1 MLSSENKI
9 NEDEE
14 EDDKSAVGTAAAAG
28 IDDSGSGKPLTRQ
41 IKLLLVDDEP
51 DIISSFKKGLE
62 VYGYTVDAYTDPEL
76 ALVNFRPNT
85 YHLLLLD
92 INMPKMDGFKLFQ
105 QIEKKDPKAR
115 VFFVTAYETMY
126 FDAFR
131 ELFPDL
137 DIGSFVRKPIS
148 IEKLSKQIESRLL
161 EEKPHK

>member
-1 MLSSENKI
+1 MPSSENKM
-9 NEDEE
+9 N
-14 EDDKSAVGTAAAAG
+14 DDDDNSAAAG
-28 IDDSGSGKPLTRQ
+28 IDIRSDKSLTRQ

-51 DIISSFKKGLE
+51 DVISSFKKGLE
-62 VYGYTVDAYTDPEL
+62 TFGYTVDGYTDPEL

-115 VFFVTAYETMY
+115 VLFVTAYETTY

-131 ELFPDL
+131 EIFPDL
-137 DIGSFVRKPIS
+137 DIGSFVRKPVS
-148 IEKLSKQIESRLL
+148 IKKLAKLIESRL
-161 EEKPHK
+161 